1 VQIDWF
7 TFGAQVVNFLILIGL
22 LKRFLYGPILEAMDR
37 REAEITARL
46 DEARDKRQEAER
58 AAEQYRTLQEDL
70 EAQRA
75 EELAAAEKEAEERRQ
90 ALIRTAREEVE
101 YLEREWREALERERS
116 AFLEELSERTVEETV
131 AIARRALRDLAD
143 ARLEDQS
150 FEIFLERLHHLDGD
164 EERAL
169 MQALQAAGDG
179 GVTVRS
185 AFGLTDEQR
194 ERIRRALHAHVDE
207 VPALTTKTDEAL
219 GFGVE
224 LRVGDRKVAWTLES
238 YLAHLLDRV
247 RDRLDAELKVATRPD
262 GEAKSAAAP
271 ASPNDE

>member
-1 VQIDWF
+1 MQIDWF
-7 TFGAQVVNFLILIGL
+7 TFGAQIVNFLILIGL

-70 EAQRA
+70 EARRA

-90 ALIRTAREEVE
+90 ALIREAREEVE
-101 YLEREWREALERERS
+101 YLEHAWCEALERERS
-116 AFLEELSERTVEETV
+116 AFLEELSERAVEETV

-150 FEIFLERLHHLDGD
+150 FEIFLERLHHLEGD

-169 MQALQAAGDG
+169 TQALRGAGEG
-179 GVTVRS
+179 RVTVRS

-194 ERIRRALHAHVDE
+194 ERIQQALHAHVDT
-207 VPALTTKTDEAL
+207 VPDLTTETDGAL

-247 RDRLDAELKVATRPD
+247 RDRLDDELKAATRSGDTTP
-262 GEAKSAAAP
+262 AAAP
-271 ASPNDE
+271 ASTNDE